1 MKYERRLGRGS
12 LRISCFPSISY
23 LLSISEDLEN
33 CNYRW
38 ALYLFNHDQGTLK
51 RTLVEFHRAV
61 RESLLAHGLINCA
74 CCFPECF
81 PDLEFSLPPAH
92 PAELARTLQRY
103 LEASVLFLVRQFGD
117 FRTCLFA
124 VDDSWGEA
132 LGSVIFWLRMGQ
144 RLRVPYGGRPHA

>member
-1 MKYERRLGRGS
+1 MSDDWVEEVYEEVVSPQFRTLE
-12 LRISCFPSISY
+12 
-23 LLSISEDLEN
+23 SISEDLEN
-33 CNYRW
+33 CSFRW
-38 ALYLFNHDQGTLK
+38 AVYLFTHDQGKLK

-61 RESLLAHGLINCA
+61 RESLLAHGLINWA
-74 CCFPECF
+74 CFLHF
-81 PDLEFSLPPAH
+81 PDLEFSLPLSPD
-92 PAELARTLQRY
+92 ELLRTLRRY

-144 RLRVPYGGRPHA
+144 RLRVPYGGRPPGFRR